1 MYSPNLPIE
10 EQRRLDQWW
19 SNQAQWGQ
27 DAEVQAHPKRTLSTA
42 INPYREGGLASV
54 NPFAAAPTKDIYD
67 SWTSEQQS
75 EWDRYE
81 EFGKPGKP
89 GLLEPPIYHPS
100 RKADHGPGSFG
111 PEVRPKI
118 PEGEVGQRFND
129 DTYRPSFPGLD
140 WLRPGIVEPQPEYQ
154 LPQPEV
160 MPNPF
165 GPNIDDTYPTAD
177 EVRPQPGPQPIDTP
191 FPISRP
197 ITSPRPA
204 PQPIDTPFPISRPIT
219 SPRPAPIPTIPGGG
233 MPRPEVTPRPG
244 PQPFLGT
251 LLPTGQQQSGLTY
264 SDDEKIRPPSIQV
277 SRKHGGSLTQTV
289 LNVLRNLS

>member
-1 MYSPNLPIE
+1 MKYSANLPIE
-10 EQRRLDQWW
+10 EQRRLDQLHLGMG
-19 SNQAQWGQ
+19 SG
-27 DAEVQAHPKRTLSTA
+27 
-42 INPYREGGLASV
+42 NPYREGGLASV
-54 NPFAAAPTKDIYD
+54 NPFAVGLFPTPAIQAAPTKDLYD
-67 SWTSEQQS
+67 SWTPEQKS
-75 EWDRYE
+75 EWDRYG
-81 EFGKPGKP
+81 EFGKPRP
-89 GLLEPPIYHPS
+89 
-100 RKADHGPGSFG
+100 ADHGPGSFG

-140 WLRPGIVEPQPEYQ
+140 WLRPGILEPQPEYQ

-197 ITSPRPA
+197 I
-204 PQPIDTPFPISRPIT
+204 I

-233 MPRPEVTPRPG
+233 MPRPGSITTPLPKVPTGPDTAPDPIFEYPPTVMPQPTKDPLPG
-244 PQPFLGT
+244 PPNRPPPNFPPFVA
-251 LLPTGQQQSGLTY
+251 LPTGQQQSGLTY
-264 SDDEKIRPPSIQV
+264 SDDEKIRPPSIQL